1 MEDGAELLPEL
12 LLGEGVPVGVHPGLV
27 QQLLA
32 HQVVAHLVGGVGEE
46 QHDLFGP
53 PGKAPEEDGK
63 AVAAEDGEHHAD
75 GLPAQPCPDV
85 GGDLVHGGVVA
96 PASVTATTSF
106 SPMGICSAARAETT
120 VSATMA
126 ARSSPSRMMGARTP
140 RTTVPNILSINKG
153 PLSDFPPGGGHFIH
167 NGIIIIENRRQ
178 VKKSPAPFLRAG
190 AVFLLFLR
198 GFGP

>member
-1 MEDGAELLPEL
+1 MTKKQRTLEIIERLKQEYPDSDCTLDYDQAWKLL
-12 LLGEGVPVGVHPGLV
+12 VSVR
-27 QQLLA
+27 LA
-32 HQVVAHLVGGVGEE
+32 
-46 QHDLFGP
+46 
-53 PGKAPEEDGK
+53 
-63 AVAAEDGEHHAD
+63 
-75 GLPAQPCPDV
+75 AQCTD
-85 GGDLVHGGVVA
+85 A
-96 PASVTATTSF
+96 R

-198 GFGP
+198 GFGPSVQRSAIKIADDGDLPGLCVLFPFQGLFDLCKGFVYLGLDRKSVV